1 MQRISNE
8 QENRLIGS
16 VLRAR
21 ALAYAL
27 DETLIAS
34 QGEDCVEY
42 ENALVL
48 SEMLREE
55 ITKFDN
61 FRKGTAVQKE

>member
-1 MQRISNE
+1 MPRISNE
-8 QENRLIGS
+8 QENRLNES
-16 VLRAR
+16 VLRIR
-21 ALAYAL
+21 ALAYAI
-27 DETLIAS
+27 DVTLLYS
-34 QGEDCVEY
+34 GGKDNVEY

-61 FRKGTAVQKE
+61 SRKRLCVHN

>member
-1 MQRISNE
+1 MLRFTIEKENQMNE
-8 QENRLIGS
+8 FM
-16 VLRAR
+16 LRAR

-55 ITKFDN
+55 ITKFDK
-61 FRKGTAVQKE
+61 FRRRIIKT

>member
-1 MQRISNE
+1 MPRITNE
-8 QENRLIGS
+8 QENRLNES
-16 VLRAR
+16 VLRIR

-27 DETLIAS
+27 DETLLYS
-34 QGEDCVEY
+34 EGKDNVEY

-61 FRKGTAVQKE
+61 FRKGTALQKE

>member
-1 MQRISNE
+1 MPRISNE
-8 QENRLIGS
+8 QEDRLNGYA
-16 VLRAR
+16 LRIR

-27 DETLIAS
+27 DETLLYS
-34 QGEDCVEY
+34 QGEDNVEY

-55 ITKFDN
+55 ITRFDKF
-61 FRKGTAVQKE
+61 RRRIIKT

>member
-1 MQRISNE
+1 MVRITEEEE
-8 QENRLIGS
+8 QQMIEFT
-16 VLRAR
+16 LRVR

-55 ITKFDN
+55 ITRFDKF
-61 FRKGTAVQKE
+61 RRRIIKT

>member
-1 MQRISNE
+1 MPRITNQ
-8 QENRLIGS
+8 QENRLNES
-16 VLRAR
+16 ALRIR

-27 DETLIAS
+27 DETLLYS
-34 QGEDCVEY
+34 QGGDNVEY

-61 FRKGTAVQKE
+61 SRKTYFSLR

>member
-1 MQRISNE
+1 MPRINAE
-8 QENRLIGS
+8 QENRMNEFM
-16 VLRAR
+16 LRAR

-27 DETLIAS
+27 DETLVAS

-61 FRKGTAVQKE
+61 FWHRHQH